1 MLLRE
6 IFSDLDDIDE
16 AHIPATAEG
25 LSLFLDDKPQKISIK
40 KSLFIST
47 VVHILLFALVFAIAK
62 ILVYILMFL
71 GIDLGLFQRPA
82 LKIRDI
88 EFVFVL
94 PEKYDISKSFVKNA
108 QGKSYSLAG
117 PSPNNRPYNDDEGS
131 LKSDLKNT
139 NLSKDKISNKKP
151 LKNTNMAASQTTM
164 PASKNTKKG
173 NFIPKIEAPGI
184 FTANMPETEMKTDF
198 GFGNKG
204 NSGIHSPN
212 AGNATFKAAGEGAGG
227 AGEGDSVGSG
237 KVKGGGY
244 YYGAAGAPRPQ
255 SANQYSNEAADV
267 DLRPY
272 VTELQR
278 RVLRNWAMPSNDN
291 SKKTVLFLR
300 IAKNGNLMILNV
312 KTPSGDTYIDG
323 LALDAVRKA
332 QPFSAL
338 PAGYRNAYA
347 DIILTFDYNV
357 SARPN

>member
-6 IFSDLDDIDE
+6 IFNDIEEPQVAASND
-16 AHIPATAEG
+16 G
-25 LSLFLDDKPQKISIK
+25 LSIFLEDKPQRFSMQRSIW
-40 KSLFIST
+40 LST
-47 VVHILLFALVFAIAK
+47 MMHILLFALVFAIAK
-62 ILVYILMFL
+62 VLVYILMFF

-94 PEKYDISKSFVKNA
+94 PEKYDISKSFMKNA

-117 PSPNNRPYNDDEGS
+117 PSPNNRPYNDDDGS
-131 LKSDLKNT
+131 LKSDVKNS
-139 NLSKDKISNKKP
+139 NPKDKIVNKKP
-151 LKNTNMAASQTTM
+151 LKDTSMAASQTTM

-184 FTANMPETEMKTDF
+184 FTANMPDTEMKTDF

-204 NSGIHSPN
+204 TSGIHSPN
-212 AGNATFKAAGEGAGG
+212 AGNATFKAGGEGAGG
-227 AGEGDSVGSG
+227 SGEGDSVGSG

-278 RVLRNWAMPSNDN
+278 RVLRNWSMPSNDN